1 MNKMQDIVNKMHD
14 LVDIDLEQE
23 DVMLGK
29 YLTFLVGDVGYGI
42 EISYVVEIISV
53 QEITLV
59 PHTHAY
65 VKGIINLRGTVVP
78 VIDMGMRFGLG
89 EIVYTDKTC
98 IIVLSMDDMSVGIL
112 VDGVQDVSTIDDDN
126 IQDPPK
132 TTGNSM
138 KSHFIKAV
146 GITGGEV
153 KQLIDV
159 YTVFEV
165 NAELQQQ

>member
-1 MNKMQDIVNKMHD
+1 MQDIAD
-14 LVDIDLEQE
+14 SDLESE
-23 DVMLGK
+23 DVMRGK
-29 YLTFLVGDVGYGI
+29 FLTFLVGDAGYGI

-65 VKGIINLRGTVVP
+65 VKGIINLRGTVIP
-78 VIDMGMRFGLG
+78 VIDMGMRFGQG
-89 EIVYTDKTC
+89 EVVYTDKTC

-112 VDGVQDVSTIDDDN
+112 VDGVQDVSNIDDDC
-126 IQDPPK
+126 IKEPPK
-132 TTGNSM
+132 TTGNAM
-138 KSHFIKAV
+138 KNNFIKAV
-146 GITGGEV
+146 GVSGGDV

-165 NAELQQQ
+165 DVGE

>member
-1 MNKMQDIVNKMHD
+1 MQDIM
-14 LVDIDLEQE
+14 DIDLVIE
-23 DVMLGK
+23 DVMRGK
-29 YLTFLVGDVGYGI
+29 YLTFLVGEVGYGI

-78 VIDMGMRFGLG
+78 VIDMGMRFGQG
-89 EIVYTDKTC
+89 EIEYTDKTC
-98 IIVLSMDDMSVGIL
+98 IIVLSMDEMSVGIL
-112 VDGVQDVSTIDDDN
+112 VDCVQDVSNIDDEN

-132 TTGNSM
+132 TTGSM
-138 KSHFIKAV
+138 VKSNFIKAV
-146 GITGGEV
+146 GVSAGEV

-165 NAELQQQ
+165 DMESAV

>member
-1 MNKMQDIVNKMHD
+1 MQDM
-14 LVDIDLEQE
+14 VDIDLVIE
-23 DVMLGK
+23 DVMRGK
-29 YLTFLVGDVGYGI
+29 YLTFLVADVGYGI

-78 VIDMGMRFGLG
+78 VIDMGMRFGQG
-89 EIVYTDKTC
+89 EIEYTDKTC
-98 IIVLSMDDMSVGIL
+98 IIVLSMDEMSVGIL
-112 VDGVQDVSTIDDDN
+112 VDGVQDVSNIEDEN
-126 IQDPPK
+126 IQDPPQ
-132 TTGNSM
+132 TTGSAIKN
-138 KSHFIKAV
+138 HFIKAV
-146 GITGGEV
+146 GVSAGEV

-165 NAELQQQ
+165 DVENTGA

>member
-1 MNKMQDIVNKMHD
+1 MVTEMQD
-14 LVDIDLEQE
+14 LVDLDLVIE
-23 DVMLGK
+23 DVMRGK

-78 VIDMGMRFGLG
+78 VIDMGMRFGQG

-112 VDGVQDVSTIDDDN
+112 VDGVQDVSNIDDDN
-126 IQDPPK
+126 IQEPPK
-132 TTGNSM
+132 TTGSAVKNN
-138 KSHFIKAV
+138 FIKAV
-146 GITGGEV
+146 GLSAGEV

-165 NAELQQQ
+165 NMENAVV

>member
-1 MNKMQDIVNKMHD
+1 MHD
-14 LVDIDLEQE
+14 MMDMNMTAE
-23 DVMLGK
+23 DVMQGK

-53 QEITLV
+53 QDITLV

-78 VIDMGMRFGLG
+78 VIDMGMRFGG
-89 EIVYTDKTC
+89 SEVVYTDQTC

-112 VDGVQDVSTIDDDN
+112 VDGVQDVTDIEDEN
-126 IQDPPK
+126 IQDPPQ
-132 TTGNSM
+132 TTGNAI
-138 KSHFIKAV
+138 KNHFIKAV
-146 GITGGEV
+146 GISAGDV

-159 YTVFEV
+159 YKVFEMAA
-165 NAELQQQ
+165 NEG

>member
-1 MNKMQDIVNKMHD
+1 M
-14 LVDIDLEQE
+14 E
-23 DVMLGK
+23 DVMQGK
-29 YLTFLVGDVGYGI
+29 YLTFLVADVDYGI

-78 VIDMGMRFGLG
+78 VIDMGMRFGQG
-89 EIVYTDKTC
+89 EIEYTDKTC
-98 IIVLSMDDMSVGIL
+98 IIVLSMDEMSVGIL
-112 VDGVQDVSTIDDDN
+112 VDGVQDVSDIEDEN
-126 IQDPPK
+126 IQVPP
-132 TTGNSM
+132 TATGNSM
-138 KSHFIKAV
+138 KNNFIKAV
-146 GITGGEV
+146 GVSQGDV

-165 NAELQQQ
+165 DSELAKKK

>member
-1 MNKMQDIVNKMHD
+1 MQDIV
-14 LVDIDLEQE
+14 DIDLVVE
-23 DVMLGK
+23 DVMRGK

-59 PHTHAY
+59 PHTHSY

-78 VIDMGMRFGLG
+78 VIDMGMRFGNG
-89 EIVYTDKTC
+89 EVIYTEKTC

-112 VDGVQDVSTIDDDN
+112 VDGVQDVSNIDDDS
-126 IQDPPK
+126 IQEPPK
-132 TTGNSM
+132 TTGNAMSN
-138 KSHFIKAV
+138 HFIKAV
-146 GITGGEV
+146 GISAGDV

-165 NAELQQQ
+165 DAE

>member
-1 MNKMQDIVNKMHD
+1 MQDVVDLD
-14 LVDIDLEQE
+14 LVIE
-23 DVMLGK
+23 DVMRGK

-78 VIDMGMRFGLG
+78 VIDMGMRFGHG

-112 VDGVQDVSTIDDDN
+112 VDGVQDVSNIDDEN
-126 IQDPPK
+126 IQEPPK
-132 TTGNSM
+132 TTGNST
-138 KSHFIKAV
+138 KNHFIKAV
-146 GITGGEV
+146 GAYGGEV
-153 KQLIDV
+153 LQLIDV
-159 YTVFEV
+159 FKVFEV
-165 NAELQQQ
+165 ENPMGN

>member
-1 MNKMQDIVNKMHD
+1 MVIQVHD
-14 LVDIDLEQE
+14 MMEISTE
-23 DVMLGK
+23 DVMKGK
-29 YLTFLVGDVGYGI
+29 YLTFLVEDVGYGI

-53 QEITLV
+53 QDITLV

-78 VIDMGMRFGLG
+78 VIDMGMRFGG
-89 EIVYTDKTC
+89 AEVVYTDQTC

-112 VDGVQDVSTIDDDN
+112 VDGVQDVTDIEDEN

-132 TTGNSM
+132 TTGNAI
-138 KSHFIKAV
+138 KNHFIKAV
-146 GITGGEV
+146 GVSGGDV

-165 NAELQQQ
+165 NVGEK

>member
-1 MNKMQDIVNKMHD
+1 MVISMHD
-14 LVDIDLEQE
+14 MMEMNTSAE
-23 DVMLGK
+23 DVMEGK

-53 QEITLV
+53 QDITLV

-78 VIDMGMRFGLG
+78 VIDMGMRFGG
-89 EIVYTDKTC
+89 EEVVYTDQTC

-112 VDGVQDVSTIDDDN
+112 VDGVQDVTDIEDEN
-126 IQDPPK
+126 IQDPPT
-132 TTGNSM
+132 TTGNAI
-138 KSHFIKAV
+138 KNHFIKAV
-146 GITGGEV
+146 GISAGDV

-165 NAELQQQ
+165 DAAGS

>member
-1 MNKMQDIVNKMHD
+1 MQAMADMNI
-14 LVDIDLEQE
+14 LGE
-23 DVMLGK
+23 DVMQGK

-59 PHTHAY
+59 PHTHPY

-78 VIDMGMRFGLG
+78 VIDMGMRFGQG
-89 EIVYTDKTC
+89 EVIYTEKTC

-112 VDGVQDVSTIDDDN
+112 VDGVQDVSDIEDDN
-126 IQDPPK
+126 IQDPPQ
-132 TTGNSM
+132 TTSSM
-138 KSHFIKAV
+138 FNNNFIKAV
-146 GITGGEV
+146 GISAGEI

-165 NAELQQQ
+165 ENGNQQS

>member
-1 MNKMQDIVNKMHD
+1 MHD
-14 LVDIDLEQE
+14 MMDVNVTAE
-23 DVMLGK
+23 DVMQGK
-29 YLTFLVGDVGYGI
+29 YLTFLVEDVGYGI

-53 QEITLV
+53 QDITLV

-78 VIDMGMRFGLG
+78 VIDMGMRFGG
-89 EIVYTDKTC
+89 AEVVYTEQTC

-112 VDGVQDVSTIDDDN
+112 VDGVQDVTDIEDGD

-132 TTGNSM
+132 TTGNAV
-138 KSHFIKAV
+138 KNNFIKAV
-146 GITGGEV
+146 GISAGDV

-165 NAELQQQ
+165 EAADG

>member
-1 MNKMQDIVNKMHD
+1 MHD
-14 LVDIDLEQE
+14 MMDINAVTE
-23 DVMLGK
+23 DVMRGK

-53 QEITLV
+53 QDITLV

-78 VIDMGMRFGLG
+78 VIDMGMRFGG
-89 EIVYTDKTC
+89 SEVVYTEQTC
-98 IIVLSMDDMSVGIL
+98 IIVLSMDEMSVGIL
-112 VDGVQDVSTIDDDN
+112 VDGVQDVTDIEDAD
-126 IQDPPK
+126 IQDPPT
-132 TTGNSM
+132 TTGNAV
-138 KSHFIKAV
+138 KNHFIKAV
-146 GITGGEV
+146 GISAGEV

-165 NAELQQQ
+165 DVGEA

>member
-1 MNKMQDIVNKMHD
+1 MHD
-14 LVDIDLEQE
+14 MMEMNMTAE
-23 DVMLGK
+23 DVMQGK

-53 QEITLV
+53 QDITLV

-78 VIDMGMRFGLG
+78 VIDMGMRFGG
-89 EIVYTDKTC
+89 SEVVYTDQTC

-112 VDGVQDVSTIDDDN
+112 VDGVQDVTDIDDEN
-126 IQDPPK
+126 IQDPPQ
-132 TTGNSM
+132 TTGNAI
-138 KSHFIKAV
+138 KNHFIKAV
-146 GITGGEV
+146 GISAGDV

-159 YTVFEV
+159 YKVFEMDA
-165 NAELQQQ
+165 NEN

>member
-1 MNKMQDIVNKMHD
+1 MQD
-14 LVDIDLEQE
+14 LADIDLVAE

-29 YLTFLVGDVGYGI
+29 YLTFLVGDVAYGI

-78 VIDMGMRFGLG
+78 VIDMGMRFGQG
-89 EIVYTDKTC
+89 ELVYTEKTC
-98 IIVLSMDDMSVGIL
+98 IIVLSMDEMSVGIL
-112 VDGVQDVSTIDDDN
+112 VDGVQDVVDISDDN

-138 KSHFIKAV
+138 KNFFIKAV
-146 GITGGEV
+146 GVSGGDV

-159 YTVFEV
+159 YRVFEV
-165 NAELQQQ
+165 EVDSQ

>member
-1 MNKMQDIVNKMHD
+1 MQN
-14 LVDIDLEQE
+14 LVDMNLVIE
-23 DVMLGK
+23 DVTKGK
-29 YLTFLVGDVGYGI
+29 FLTFLVGDVSYGI

-59 PHTHAY
+59 PHTHPY

-78 VIDMGMRFGLG
+78 VIDMGMRFGQG
-89 EIVYTDKTC
+89 EIINTEKTC

-112 VDGVQDVSTIDDDN
+112 VDGVQDVSNIEDDN

-132 TTGNSM
+132 TANAAYRNN
-138 KSHFIKAV
+138 FIKAV
-146 GITGGEV
+146 GLSAGEI

-165 NAELQQQ
+165 EHSF

>member
-1 MNKMQDIVNKMHD
+1 MQDMVDMN
-14 LVDIDLEQE
+14 LVIE
-23 DVMLGK
+23 DVMRGK

-59 PHTHAY
+59 PHTHPY

-78 VIDMGMRFGLG
+78 VIDMGMRFGQG
-89 EIVYTDKTC
+89 EVVYTEKTC

-112 VDGVQDVSTIDDDN
+112 VDGVQDVSNIDDEN
-126 IQDPPK
+126 IQDPPQ
-132 TTGNSM
+132 TTSSAYKNN
-138 KSHFIKAV
+138 FIKAV
-146 GITGGEV
+146 GLAAGEI

-159 YTVFEV
+159 STVFEV
-165 NAELQQQ
+165 DAESQLQQA